1 MKPSWSCIEG
11 ILNSMR
17 VKGQRGTR
25 KEIRTPDHGS
35 GFLKEDSP
43 LIVISVPTGISP
55 VGFEVVIHKRLLK
68 NLPEI
73 IGLLPMGT
81 YNR

>member
-11 ILNSMR
+11 ILISMR
-17 VKGQRGTR
+17 AKGQRGTR

-35 GFLKEDSP
+35 GFLKDSP

-55 VGFEVVIHKRLLK
+55 VGFEVVIHKRLLT

-73 IGLLPMGT
+73 TGLLPMGT